1 MLCQS
6 VSYSVVG
13 KLMKYSYR
21 RVLYLSWTN
30 KHRAKMNISFKR
42 SASIS
47 ATTGDCLAYI
57 QLILEYFPSDS

>member
-30 KHRAKMNISFKR
+30 KHRAKMNISFKC

-47 ATTGDCLAYI
+47 ATTGDDLAYI
-57 QLILEYFPSDS
+57 QSFLEMFPADR

>member
-30 KHRAKMNISFKR
+30 KHRAKMNISFKC

-47 ATTGDCLAYI
+47 ATTGDDLV
-57 QLILEYFPSDS
+57 